1 MALRAE
7 RTQGARR
14 LALPLVLA
22 GVLMLSV
29 GISGQAAG
37 DETGPPPATPTASAP
52 PADPDGAPPTTAP
65 PVSEPSAPAPPLS
78 GQPTANPADA
88 PPQTAASATSPSAVT
103 SPEPSVSVRLA
114 RATASAAQSVSIV
127 DFAFKPGSITVN
139 TGDTV
144 QWTNNGKVPEGHD
157 VTGDGLDSGR
167 LKSGDTYSHTFNAP
181 GTFSY
186 ICSIHP
192 SMKGTVKVLAA
203 TSGGGGGSGGSNG
216 GGSDGSGSNGG
227 GSDAS
232 ASAGDT
238 TASGL
243 ESAAVSSPDAAG
255 SDSSLPA
262 TGSDSLQLSA
272 LGLLLLGLG
281 LGLRILAVAAT
292 GRRA

>member
-1 MALRAE
+1 
-7 RTQGARR
+7 
-14 LALPLVLA
+14 
-22 GVLMLSV
+22 
-29 GISGQAAG
+29 
-37 DETGPPPATPTASAP
+37 
-52 PADPDGAPPTTAP
+52 
-65 PVSEPSAPAPPLS
+65 
-78 GQPTANPADA
+78 
-88 PPQTAASATSPSAVT
+88 
-103 SPEPSVSVRLA
+103 VRLA
-114 RATASAAQSVSIV
+114 RATTSAAQSVSIV

-139 TGDTV
+139 AGDTV

-167 LKSGDTYSHTFNAP
+167 LKSGDTYSHTFNAA

-203 TSGGGGGSGGSNG
+203 SSGGGGASTGSGGSSG
-216 GGSDGSGSNGG
+216 GGSE
-227 GSDAS
+227 AS

-238 TASGL
+238 TASGS

-262 TGSDSLQLSA
+262 TGSDSLVLSA
-272 LGLLLLGLG
+272 VGLVLLGLG
-281 LGLRILAVAAT
+281 LGLRLLAAAAT

>member
-29 GISGQAAG
+29 GISAQAAG
-37 DETGPPPATPTASAP
+37 DETGPPPATATASAP
-52 PADPDGAPPTTAP
+52 PADPGGAPPTPAP
-65 PVSEPSAPAPPLS
+65 PVSEPSAPAPPLL

-88 PPQTAASATSPSAVT
+88 PPQAAASATSPAAVM

-114 RATASAAQSVSIV
+114 RATTSAAQSVSIV

-139 TGDTV
+139 PGDTV

-167 LKSGDTYSHTFNAP
+167 LKSGETYSHTFNAA

-203 TSGGGGGSGGSNG
+203 TSGGGGASGGSGGSSG
-216 GGSDGSGSNGG
+216 GGSDT
-227 GSDAS
+227 S

-238 TASGL
+238 TASGS

-262 TGSDSLQLSA
+262 TGSDSFELSA

>member
-22 GVLMLSV
+22 GVLTLSV

-37 DETGPPPATPTASAP
+37 DETGPPPATPTGSAP
-52 PADPDGAPPTTAP
+52 PADPGGAAPTTAP
-65 PVSEPSAPAPPLS
+65 AVSEPPAPAPPLS

-88 PPQTAASATSPSAVT
+88 PPQAAASATSPAAVT

-114 RATASAAQSVSIV
+114 RATTSAAQSVSIV
-127 DFAFKPGSITVN
+127 DYDFKPGSITVN
-139 TGDTV
+139 KRDAV
-144 QWTNNGKVPEGHD
+144 QWTNYGKVPEGHD
-157 VTGDGLDSGR
+157 VTGDGLKSGN
-167 LKSGDTYSHTFNAP
+167 LKSGDTYSHTFNAT

-192 SMKGTVKVLAA
+192 IMKGTVKVLAA
-203 TSGGGGGSGGSNG
+203 TSSGGGGIGGSGGSNG
-216 GGSDGSGSNGG
+216 SGSGGSAGG
-227 GSDAS
+227 GSG
-232 ASAGDT
+232 AGDSSAAT
-238 TASGL
+238 GS

-255 SDSSLPA
+255 SSSSLPA
-262 TGSDSLQLSA
+262 TGSDSLDLSA
-272 LGLLLLGLG
+272 VGLVLLGLG
-281 LGLRILAVAAT
+281 LALRLLPLARA